1 MKISELPLMEVILA
15 AEKKHGTD
23 VHMVIEAV
31 PKNDN
36 SPEDPS
42 GATEDDIVW
51 WVEFENIVKPFEKF
65 DDVRKFLLEEAS
77 ATVAKKTDYVVKLKG
92 QNGT

>member
-1 MKISELPLMEVILA
+1 MKLSELPLMDVILA
-15 AEKKHGTD
+15 AEKKHGTN

-36 SPEDPS
+36 SPEDIG

-51 WVEFENIVKPFEKF
+51 WVEFENLVKSFEKF
-65 DDVRKFLLEEAS
+65 DDVKKFLLDEV
-77 ATVAKKTDYVVKLKG
+77 VAKNKDLVVKLTG
-92 QNGT
+92 QIGT